1 MKRATWTALP
11 ALAALLLLVAACDGA
26 GSGGSEA
33 DAMAPGLD
41 TIEPDGETAAPGEDT
56 LEPGEDTI
64 EPGADA
70 IDPADDTREP
80 PGDTHGVACPPPGPY
95 GTELGDIVKD
105 AVLVDCDGVE
115 HTVHGLCDTKVT
127 WIFSF
132 SGW

>member
-11 ALAALLLLVAACDGA
+11 ALAALLLLVAACAGA
-26 GSGGSEA
+26 GGDGSEA
-33 DAMAPGLD
+33 DARAPGLD
-41 TIEPDGETAAPGEDT
+41 TSEPDGETAAPGEDT
-56 LEPGEDTI
+56 LEAGE
-64 EPGADA
+64 DA

-80 PGDTHGVACPPPGPY
+80 PGDSHGVTCPPPGPY
-95 GTELGDIVKD
+95 GTEQGDFVTD